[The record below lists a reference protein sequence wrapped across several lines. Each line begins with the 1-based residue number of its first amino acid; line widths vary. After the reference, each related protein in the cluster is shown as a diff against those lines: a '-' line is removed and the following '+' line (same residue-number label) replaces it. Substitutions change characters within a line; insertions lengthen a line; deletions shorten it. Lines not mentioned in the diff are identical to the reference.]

1 MDVRLSPEQVALR
14 DSVAQVA
21 GQLGP
26 HAVGEL
32 DDAER
37 AGKLDAAVASSGWR
51 ELRTADDDGRPWASG
66 VEVALVAEE
75 LGRGLADAPFVG
87 PTLAAELRRQA
98 GAPPARA
105 AETVA
110 LTSDLAS
117 VACLAGP
124 TAGGGV
130 AVDAQGAS
138 LALALSP
145 ASGGHTLVQVPVP
158 AATADPVDLT
168 RTSVALDPGAL
179 VTPVPG
185 QTRVVAPDAE
195 TRWTA
200 LGLALTAADLVGVMR
215 GAVDLAC
222 DYAKERRQY
231 GTAIGSFQAVQ
242 HLLADAFVAV
252 EGSRSA
258 ALHAAWAVDA
268 LPADEA
274 LAAGAVAKAYA
285 ARAART
291 VCETAIQVHGGIG
304 NTWECLAHVYLRRA
318 LLATD
323 ILGGAGANLARVL
336 DHHRIPGQTNPGPT
350 IGGARGLR

>member
-21 GQLGP
+21 GRLGP

-51 ELRTADDDGRPWASG
+51 ELRSATDEGAPWASG

-75 LGRGLADAPFVG
+75 LGRGLADVPYVG

-98 GAPPARA
+98 GAPPASA
-105 AETVA
+105 PETVA
-110 LTSDLAS
+110 LTADLAS
-117 VACLAGP
+117 VACLAGTTP
-124 TAGGGV
+124 GGGI
-130 AVDAQGAS
+130 AVDASGAS
-138 LALALSP
+138 VALALAP
-145 ASGGHTLVQVPVP
+145 APGGHTLVQVAVP
-158 AATADPVDLT
+158 PPTADPVDLT
-168 RTSVALDPGAL
+168 RTSVALDPAAP

-185 QTRVVAPDAE
+185 QTRVVPADAE
-195 TRWTA
+195 MRWTA

-231 GTAIGSFQAVQ
+231 GRAIGSFQAVQ

-268 LPADEA
+268 LPPDEA

-323 ILGGAGANLARVL
+323 VLGGAGANLARVL
-336 DHHRIPGQTNPGPT
+336 DHHRIPGRNTASPAV
-350 IGGARGLR
+350 GGARGLR